1 MPPGCSST
9 PAQEA
14 PVAHTIGFAAPLT
27 RIAAALALLL
37 VSCSDDPI
45 MAPTLSSLPEQPSAV
60 SRPQLRTTLPASWD
74 ENWFASPAV
83 YDLDGDGTK
92 EIIAARHSV
101 LYVWSNAGTLVWRA
115 PVGEAASSPN
125 NHGEHRIYC
134 SPVVGDIDND
144 GMGEIAIVYNNSLC
158 LYDHQGR
165 VAGGWPQSF
174 PGSGDEIRSLCAAD
188 LDNDNRLELAVVKTG
203 KGPVTMVWHSDG
215 RPKSGWPQLSDTVGK
230 YDFGGYNQNVGSVD
244 LDSDG
249 QRDLVATYDL
259 CHIGIFTAAGEAWR
273 AHERFAAHYSCA
285 VPLFHDTALALQGW
299 GADGNDRDE
308 LTDSPPVFADM
319 DHDGLPE
326 IIVFSDHERAG
337 DTHNRG
343 NSLWVLNPDMS
354 RVAGFERPITTGMP
368 LFLDY
373 QDNIVQ
379 VAPAPCIANFGG
391 QGPCIIVP
399 SYDGYM
405 RCYGPDAQVLWQVL
419 FGRGGADFIGASEAA
434 AADLDNDGVSEIV
447 FTTYALN
454 KGRSHLFILDKSGA
468 LLHRLSLPGR
478 GAMSAPTIDDV
489 DNDGVLEIFVSLKDA
504 VGQGAGGV
512 QIYTVASARRS
523 VLDWPTGRGTYLRSG
538 SGPGELN

>member
-1 MPPGCSST
+1 VRTHSSIILYRFC
-9 PAQEA
+9 
-14 PVAHTIGFAAPLT
+14 TI
-27 RIAAALALLL
+27 AALAALL
-37 VSCSDDPI
+37 SGCGDETI
-45 MAPTLSSLPEQPSAV
+45 FAPTLSSQPEQPSAV
-60 SRPQLRTTLPASWD
+60 SRPVLARTLPASWD

-83 YDLDGDGTK
+83 YDLDGDGAR
-92 EIIAARHSV
+92 EIIAARNSV
-101 LYVWSNAGTLVWRA
+101 VYVWSSSGSLLWRA
-115 PVGEAASSPN
+115 AVGEHASSSTTT
-125 NHGEHRIYC
+125 GGSHRIYC

-144 GMGEIAIVYNNSLC
+144 GMGEIAIVYNNNLC
-158 LYDHQGR
+158 VYDHQGR
-165 VAGGWPQSF
+165 VAPGWPQSF
-174 PGSGDEIRSLCAAD
+174 PGSSDEIRSLCAAD

-230 YDFGGYNQNVGSVD
+230 YDFGGYNQNVGCVD
-244 LDSDG
+244 LDGDG

-259 CHIGIFTAAGEAWR
+259 CHIGIFTARGEAWR

-285 VPLFHDTALALQGW
+285 VPLFHDTALALRGW

-326 IIVFSDHERAG
+326 IIVYSDHERAG
-337 DTHNRG
+337 EYVNRG

-354 RVAGFERPITTGMP
+354 RVAGFERPHTSGTP
-368 LFLDY
+368 LFIDY

-379 VAPAPCIANFGG
+379 VAPAPCIAKLGG
-391 QGPCIIVP
+391 DGPSIIVP
-399 SYDGYM
+399 SYDGYL
-405 RCYGPDAQVLWQVL
+405 RCFGPGGAVQWQVL

-468 LLHRLSLPGR
+468 LLHRISLPGR

-489 DNDGVLEIFVSLKDA
+489 DSDGVLEIIISLKDV

-512 QIYTVASARRS
+512 QIYTLASARRS
-523 VLDWPTGRGTYLRSG
+523 VVEWPTGRGTYLRSG
-538 SGPGELN
+538 SGQGP